1 MKKASRRST
10 AKYLPSIN
18 PSATRLMP
26 MKIEAAV
33 LSGDWEDAKKYGVLN
48 CIECGCC
55 AYNCPA
61 KRPLTQAIRLG
72 KKTIKEKKI

>member
-1 MKKASRRST
+1 
-10 AKYLPSIN
+10 
-18 PSATRLMP
+18 MP

>member
-1 MKKASRRST
+1 MH
-10 AKYLPSIN
+10 
-18 PSATRLMP
+18 LMP

-33 LSGDWEDAKKYGVLN
+33 LLRDVAAAKDAGIMN
-48 CIECGCC
+48 CMECGSC

-72 KKTIKEKKI
+72 KKLVKEQGV